1 MGYRAFFLI
10 IKPDE
15 APDFEAQ
22 LIFQMQAL
30 FLIDCVE
37 ILNDFYLSEE
47 YKEKKPRNYYFEEYG
62 DDSPKIIHSCL
73 VDLSNRIKE
82 GRKKQN
88 EPKLLLF

>member
-1 MGYRAFFLI
+1 
-10 IKPDE
+10 
-15 APDFEAQ
+15 
-22 LIFQMQAL
+22 MQAL

-37 ILNDFYLSEE
+37 ILNDFYLSED
-47 YKEKKPRNYYFEEYG
+47 YKEKNTRNNYFEEYG
-62 DDSPKIIHSCL
+62 DDSPEKIHSRL